1 MAKSRT
7 LRNQLNECGAFEILN
22 NLLDT
27 KYNASVTGR
36 RSAENLQLQ
45 GTALMSSMKEQSV
58 GQWIASAV
66 DTLQSQTSMTTTTS
80 KELEGRESRTPTQGT
95 SAGNIGSIAGS
106 STNLWNGLES
116 SAVATSKAVFGVT
129 PNMRRFS
136 SDVPPS

>member
-36 RSAENLQLQ
+36 RSAENLQ
-45 GTALMSSMKEQSV
+45 GVALMSSMKEQSV

-66 DTLQSQTSMTTTTS
+66 DTLQSQTSMTVTS
-80 KELEGRESRTPTQGT
+80 KDLETSRESRTSTPG
-95 SAGNIGSIAGS
+95 AGNMSSIAGS
-106 STNLWNGLES
+106 SSNLWNGIES
-116 SAVATSKAVFGVT
+116 SAVATSKAVFGVA